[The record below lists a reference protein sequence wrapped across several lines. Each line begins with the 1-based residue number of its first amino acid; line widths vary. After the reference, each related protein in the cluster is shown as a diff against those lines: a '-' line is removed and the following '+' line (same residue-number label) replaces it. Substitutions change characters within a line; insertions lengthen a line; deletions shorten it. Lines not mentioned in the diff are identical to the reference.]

1 MEETTEYHAY
11 LALDELLSIQRTRT
25 GEHDELLFLV
35 THQVHE
41 LWFKQILHELA
52 RLQDHLADGAD
63 GAALRTLQRTA
74 ALVRTVVANADV
86 MATLTPRQF
95 NSFRHALGGGS
106 GAQSTQFRRIEA
118 VLGRRDPQMFEYYQ
132 VGAGERAELEQVLR
146 RPTVFDSLARFLAD
160 RGFPMP
166 DSLLDRDVSKPPAPS
181 EDVQQ
186 ALQKAYLEDGVIAQI
201 CDALIEVD
209 QCFQQWR
216 YHHVKFVAA
225 IIGDKTGTG
234 GSSGIPYLRS
244 TLFHQMFPDLWAM
257 RSKL

>member
-1 MEETTEYHAY
+1 M
-11 LALDELLSIQRTRT
+11 
-25 GEHDELLFLV
+25 
-35 THQVHE
+35 
-41 LWFKQILHELA
+41 
-52 RLQDHLADGAD
+52 
-63 GAALRTLQRTA
+63 
-74 ALVRTVVANADV
+74 VANADA

-146 RPTVFDSLARFLAD
+146 RPTVFDSLARFLDD
-160 RGFPMP
+160 RGYPMP
-166 DSLLDRDVSKPPAPS
+166 DSVLDRDVSKPPAPS

-186 ALQKAYLEDGVIAQI
+186 ALRKAYLEEGVIAQI

-209 QCFQQWR
+209 QCLQQWR
-216 YHHVKFVAA
+216 YQHVKFVAA

-257 RSKL
+257 RSTL